1 MTFKKADMACC
12 RSRVGKKGLIGVG
25 EALEK
30 VSILH
35 GIMRPS
41 RRKMW
46 NEEALTLMYQA
57 LRAFAII
64 TRTTKFSEYSSAEQL
79 GRKGGMS
86 KIHFSH
92 ESYECS

>member
-1 MTFKKADMACC
+1 MACC
-12 RSRVGKKGLIGVG
+12 RSSVGKKGLIGVG

-41 RRKMW
+41 GRKMW
-46 NEEALTLMYQA
+46 NEEALTMMYQA

-64 TRTTKFSEYSSAEQL
+64 TRTTINFQNIHQQNNWA
-79 GRKGGMS
+79 GRGNVQDPLLS
-86 KIHFSH
+86 
-92 ESYECS
+92 